1 MKKDMILY
9 SIAKRLFRNGRT
21 AVRTAAYSST
31 LTCVQRLF
39 AYIIMNTMKKNMLQN
54 IDNLVMNTLKS
65 AFCGTWTRLRYALMF
80 LLMMTVGV
88 GKIWG
93 DQVTGSGLY
102 YIINDNKNA
111 YAKNSNNNWYMVPA
125 STGGENNIALNQWA
139 WNDDANTPFVT
150 TFQTRKDNNS
160 IWVVKEYSGNYY
172 LIHLLTGKYITY
184 NTPHNTNRRAFHL
197 ETNANPGDD
206 ALFNLIS
213 YSGTPLPYSINPIG
227 ITEGNMYLNPSKN
240 NQAKYYGTG
249 SQESGLWVG
258 GLIGLYNKPG
268 GARSDNAN
276 DVDAGSRWFFEAAAL
291 FPKPTIN
298 WDDATYQF
306 SFEYDNTI
314 LPSGYDILYT
324 TNGDN
329 PEVGGENVHTLTE
342 YDGHPIFAT
351 GNYIVK
357 AVIARYGVVLTEVA
371 SQEVSIPVGQCAM
384 PLITYNNTTSELTM
398 TSATAD
404 VTIHYTLSGD
414 NPTNSDP
421 VYSSLSK
428 PQLTARDSGD
438 PFTVKAIAVK
448 DGLDDSNLATLIVEQ
463 VATPTIQ
470 NNGSNAISI
479 TCTTDDA
486 AIYYTTDGT
495 TPSSSN
501 GSLYTEPLTENVSN
515 KTIKAIA
522 MKTGMVNSCV
532 GTGTVELACNKPTFK
547 SSGYNVSISCDFPSE
562 TKIYYTTN
570 GNTPTTS
577 STEYSG
583 VIDISKLGQDF
594 PITIKAIAVATSY
607 TNSNVAEFKTVS
619 IDSQTAFE
627 SFVSSA
633 IAGTASDIYFLE
645 TDVRASGLNI
655 IPTFS
660 GSLIGSTKDD
670 GSFYSIDGLT
680 HAMFNTLDGGT
691 VNGIMFTG
699 VNITEGN
706 NVGNAGAVA
715 NEAKGS
721 SHIYNCGVS
730 GSITG
735 SNYAG
740 SLVGL
745 LNGEARVINCFSEAT
760 VTGTKWAGGIVGYN
774 NFGST
779 PDNIKTM
786 VMNCVFYGNVNSNTK
801 VSPIYGGTLIS
812 NNTNNTGLNN
822 FNYYRF
828 TSNFSTTLPK
838 SMRAYNGAFAME
850 EQYLNHFEFYRL
862 LLNSNR
868 PLASWYV
875 SGVRDDYSNKMAKWV
890 LDPAKGY
897 PILKKQGK
905 YTSIINFDPAA
916 APPTNVEK
924 YTIDELEITI
934 TGKTGSIKVPITG
947 MDPDHFIYNDH
958 KVQLPYYNDYFDD
971 NYKDGKVVT
980 GWMITGVSL
989 SDENI
994 VKAKDGGFTKTDTWL
1009 GYNFADRMNY
1019 SKDLYS
1025 ESDRIFSQGAYFDV
1039 PYGVKGIT
1047 IAPKWGTAYYIADP
1061 YFDRAGGYDNLT
1073 NVIGEQFPSSTM
1085 IINNQSQTVN
1095 TLIINGQSQ
1104 RVYTSLSELPTFSG
1118 PTVYD
1123 NALVLVG
1130 NLHMSTPPTIAEPF
1144 TIMSAD
1150 LDKDNEPD
1158 FSLIYNHSGRKA
1170 VSQIRFDF
1178 LNVPGTAM
1186 AQKPNGAGSTLR
1198 NVSVFNPSGW
1208 FEVTNTCLIRFAQ
1221 FEYDNG
1227 SKATAPLILQG
1238 GIYDQFIYNNANT
1251 PSNTTKYI
1259 LLGGNA
1265 WFNEFNN
1272 GCHNDK
1278 KLFTPHIP
1286 ISVNGG
1292 YYKKFY
1298 LSGIYSPGAT
1308 VNSDDAECYISSG
1321 KFAEE
1326 LAGAGQQQ
1334 IAGNVKWQIYNADI
1348 ENFFGG
1354 GINAE
1359 KPITGNI
1366 EVNIFNSKVRNDY
1379 CGGPKFGDMSDNSTV
1394 VTNAEGCQFSRYFGA
1409 GYGGTSYNRLVMHNA
1424 KKSIDWDNWLSDY
1437 TDKKGKYYVQVDG
1450 NHNGDDYQNKISDG
1464 KGLDA
1469 NGIATD
1475 FEYEYFTGTDG
1486 VVWARLYV
1494 NFASFSLASTYD
1506 VTSNLT
1512 DCKISGNFYGGGNL
1526 GEVRNKVKSVLAD
1539 CEVEGN
1545 VFGGGFSA
1553 SVDPVPV
1560 RNADFDQRPEADTD
1574 AGVFNQ
1580 GSRSSTTT
1588 PYTWTTTTSSLA
1600 NNGDA
1605 GTNDGT
1611 DPKQIFT
1618 TDPLNTLGQVENTT
1632 LTLKGSTKVKGSIGA
1647 FGGGDMSAV
1656 NGNSSVIIAEN
1667 ADIYKDVYGGG
1678 NTADVLG
1685 SDTVSVAGGT
1695 IKNIFGGGRGKNT
1708 TVQGNVI
1715 VNIGKKFD
1723 KNEDVEI
1730 QGVATIT
1737 GNVYGGSAY
1746 GTVNATTT
1754 KTSNGTITNWAD
1766 YAAKTTKI
1774 NVFKGAI
1781 SGNVFGG
1788 GLGDDGS
1795 EAIEAQVCG
1804 NVTVTVGSSTSGD
1817 APTIGGSIYG
1827 GSNLNGK
1834 LWQDSSVKIIN
1845 GTIGTKSE
1853 GNLVA
1858 GTGNVHGGG
1867 FGSSTLV
1874 QGTVE
1879 VSIGD
1884 ETTGGTATIFG
1895 DVYGGSAKGIVNA
1908 TWDDGNNAWERTANA
1923 KTDVYLY
1930 GCTSVRDIYG
1940 GGLGDNTSNPKIAA
1954 DVYGPV
1960 RVFVEDGKAQNVFG
1974 CNNKYGTPKNTVAV
1988 TVNGTAAHVNEDNT
2002 TTPVTPAVFALGAV
2016 YGGGNLADYA
2026 PTESGA
2032 PAVTINNC
2040 ASSVKDVFGGGN
2052 AAAVPA
2058 TNVIVNGGII
2068 DRVFAGGNGE
2078 TAAANVAGNASAVI
2092 HGGTIRQVFGG
2103 SNTSGT
2109 IGGTPSVSIEKATG
2123 DGACEMHIKELYG
2136 GGNLAASKA
2145 GSITIGCTGGV
2156 GEGIGDVYGGA
2167 NAADIGTSENPSN
2180 IELNITGG
2188 SINRVFGGN
2197 NASGTIYGTIT
2208 VNVNWATGSGA
2219 CGTNSLGSVFGGG
2232 NQAVYN
2238 APAATTENTTAD
2250 NYPVVNIL
2258 NGTVSG
2264 DVFGGGLG
2272 KVGDATKGVVYGN
2285 PQVTINGASAV
2296 VNGGVY
2302 GGGSLAPTTGD
2313 PVVTLTNGSTT
2324 NIFGGGKAANVNGAT
2339 TVNINGGAVS
2349 TGVYGGCDSEGTV
2362 NNTSVTLSGGT
2373 IGAADALAEVCGGG
2387 LGKDTEVSGTT
2398 HVNAGTGTP
2407 FTTTSYSGSATLF
2420 CDIYGGSAFGN
2431 VNNSEVNL
2439 FSLAGTSFDY
2449 DVYGGGK
2456 GEFVSADN
2464 TANKYAKVTT
2474 KATVNMYATTI
2485 TGHIYGGC
2493 NVHGLAGETEVNMY
2507 GGTLGTSGSVGDL
2520 LFGGGHGKETT
2531 TTKATVKVGS
2541 TTTSD
2546 DDPPITTYN
2555 EGSTIYSNVYG
2566 GSALGTVNDA
2576 NVELYNA
2583 TTTNLTGDVFGGG
2596 MGQLADGDL
2605 PAVQAIIG
2613 DATVNLY
2620 EAAIKENI
2628 YGGCNIYGV
2637 VNGKAIVNLIG
2648 GSVAKDVYGGG
2659 KGNATSFGT
2668 DGSVEVNVGTA
2679 VNTGS
2684 TSVAGDIY
2692 GGSALGHVTAPIVN
2706 VYSGTVSGSVF
2717 GGGKGALAATNTSAT
2732 VSGKATVNMYGA
2744 NIKAL
2749 YGGCNLCGDVNGDT
2763 EVNVIGGNVTKDVD
2777 TDGVFGGGYGQN
2789 TSVTGDVTVNI
2800 GKYDAEATTKISGS
2814 AVITGD
2820 VYGGSAEGKVNTA
2833 DETNSTT
2840 TKNKKTTVHLYAG
2853 QITGN
2858 VYGGGLGRKP
2868 SSATATDGIEA
2879 HEYGDVLV
2887 DLNNNDGVCY
2897 VDGSIFGCNNAN
2909 GSPSGTSEVH
2919 IYKTVHLTSG
2929 GDVTNE
2935 EPTTYELDAVYGG
2948 GDQAAYNGNS
2958 TKVVIE
2964 NCDPSIEYVYGGG
2977 NAADVTNTY
2986 VEINGAKEIRTVFGG
3001 GNGSGTNNPGANV
3014 SGATQVYLKGGTI
3027 HEAFGGSNSKGIVAN
3042 GTNVYVSDEIAGC
3055 PLNVD
3060 HVYGAGRNAG
3070 MRGKANI
3077 VLGCQPTT
3085 VIEDI
3090 YGGAESADIEGD
3102 IELTITSGHFKKVFG
3117 GNKSGG
3123 AIKGSVRLNIEET
3136 NNCSAPLIIDQLFGC
3151 GNEAPYSVYGYY
3163 QEGSVWKPRNEA
3175 QFNQMT
3181 ADEKAAEHVPYDDPE
3196 VHIISFTEIGQ
3207 VFGGGLGAP
3216 AMVYGNPKV
3225 FINQRPNY
3233 KTENATGESAD
3244 KHVLGTIGAFSY
3256 PEGTSTVNVAGGVYG
3271 GGSEANVYGSTTV
3284 FIGSAAQVE
3293 MHSLPKVSGAYPMK
3307 YVEGANINCN
3317 VYGGGLKAD
3326 VSGSTEVVIGA
3337 DKVLSGATYTYPA
3350 TTFAGTSETEVA
3362 KYKGIVITGD
3372 VFGAGQ
3378 GETANVESAM
3388 VGGNGTVVMAGGS
3401 VKKSVYGGGQLSQ
3414 VVGDTHVTVNG
3425 GTIGTAKAD
3434 LPAGVTMGA
3443 VYGNVYGGGKGNTDN
3458 AQAGLIKGDTY
3469 ITISDGTILHN
3480 IYGGGAYGSVG
3491 DFTFTTGAPSARTG
3505 GGTTNVTITG
3515 GTIGTD
3521 GHENGMIFG
3530 SSRGDVAKPVGTP
3543 AVDPNDKLAWVY
3555 DANVIIGT
3563 SGVTTGP
3570 QINGSVYGSG
3580 ENGHTYRNTDIKIYS
3595 GTIGINSSDNV
3606 TIYDLLDNTKK
3617 VY

>member
-1 MKKDMILY
+1 M
-9 SIAKRLFRNGRT
+9 
-21 AVRTAAYSST
+21 
-31 LTCVQRLF
+31 
-39 AYIIMNTMKKNMLQN
+39 
-54 IDNLVMNTLKS
+54 
-65 AFCGTWTRLRYALMF
+65 
-80 LLMMTVGV
+80 
-88 GKIWG
+88 
-93 DQVTGSGLY
+93 
-102 YIINDNKNA
+102 
-111 YAKNSNNNWYMVPA
+111 
-125 STGGENNIALNQWA
+125 
-139 WNDDANTPFVT
+139 
-150 TFQTRKDNNS
+150 
-160 IWVVKEYSGNYY
+160 
-172 LIHLLTGKYITY
+172 
-184 NTPHNTNRRAFHL
+184 
-197 ETNANPGDD
+197 
-206 ALFNLIS
+206 
-213 YSGTPLPYSINPIG
+213 
-227 ITEGNMYLNPSKN
+227 
-240 NQAKYYGTG
+240 
-249 SQESGLWVG
+249 
-258 GLIGLYNKPG
+258 
-268 GARSDNAN
+268 
-276 DVDAGSRWFFEAAAL
+276 
-291 FPKPTIN
+291 
-298 WDDATYQF
+298 
-306 SFEYDNTI
+306 
-314 LPSGYDILYT
+314 
-324 TNGDN
+324 
-329 PEVGGENVHTLTE
+329 
-342 YDGHPIFAT
+342 
-351 GNYIVK
+351 
-357 AVIARYGVVLTEVA
+357 
-371 SQEVSIPVGQCAM
+371 
-384 PLITYNNTTSELTM
+384 
-398 TSATAD
+398 
-404 VTIHYTLSGD
+404 
-414 NPTNSDP
+414 
-421 VYSSLSK
+421 
-428 PQLTARDSGD
+428 
-438 PFTVKAIAVK
+438 
-448 DGLDDSNLATLIVEQ
+448 
-463 VATPTIQ
+463 
-470 NNGSNAISI
+470 
-479 TCTTDDA
+479 
-486 AIYYTTDGT
+486 
-495 TPSSSN
+495 
-501 GSLYTEPLTENVSN
+501 
-515 KTIKAIA
+515 
-522 MKTGMVNSCV
+522 
-532 GTGTVELACNKPTFK
+532 
-547 SSGYNVSISCDFPSE
+547 
-562 TKIYYTTN
+562 
-570 GNTPTTS
+570 
-577 STEYSG
+577 
-583 VIDISKLGQDF
+583 
-594 PITIKAIAVATSY
+594 
-607 TNSNVAEFKTVS
+607 
-619 IDSQTAFE
+619 
-627 SFVSSA
+627 
-633 IAGTASDIYFLE
+633 
-645 TDVRASGLNI
+645 
-655 IPTFS
+655 
-660 GSLIGSTKDD
+660 
-670 GSFYSIDGLT
+670 
-680 HAMFNTLDGGT
+680 
-691 VNGIMFTG
+691 
-699 VNITEGN
+699 
-706 NVGNAGAVA
+706 
-715 NEAKGS
+715 
-721 SHIYNCGVS
+721 
-730 GSITG
+730 
-735 SNYAG
+735 
-740 SLVGL
+740 
-745 LNGEARVINCFSEAT
+745 
-760 VTGTKWAGGIVGYN
+760 
-774 NFGST
+774 
-779 PDNIKTM
+779 
-786 VMNCVFYGNVNSNTK
+786 
-801 VSPIYGGTLIS
+801 
-812 NNTNNTGLNN
+812 
-822 FNYYRF
+822 
-828 TSNFSTTLPK
+828 
-838 SMRAYNGAFAME
+838 
-850 EQYLNHFEFYRL
+850 
-862 LLNSNR
+862 
-868 PLASWYV
+868 
-875 SGVRDDYSNKMAKWV
+875 
-890 LDPAKGY
+890 
-897 PILKKQGK
+897 
-905 YTSIINFDPAA
+905 
-916 APPTNVEK
+916 
-924 YTIDELEITI
+924 
-934 TGKTGSIKVPITG
+934 
-947 MDPDHFIYNDH
+947 
-958 KVQLPYYNDYFDD
+958 
-971 NYKDGKVVT
+971 
-980 GWMITGVSL
+980 
-989 SDENI
+989 
-994 VKAKDGGFTKTDTWL
+994 
-1009 GYNFADRMNY
+1009 
-1019 SKDLYS
+1019 
-1025 ESDRIFSQGAYFDV
+1025 
-1039 PYGVKGIT
+1039 
-1047 IAPKWGTAYYIADP
+1047 
-1061 YFDRAGGYDNLT
+1061 
-1073 NVIGEQFPSSTM
+1073 
-1085 IINNQSQTVN
+1085 
-1095 TLIINGQSQ
+1095 
-1104 RVYTSLSELPTFSG
+1104 
-1118 PTVYD
+1118 
-1123 NALVLVG
+1123 
-1130 NLHMSTPPTIAEPF
+1130 
-1144 TIMSAD
+1144 
-1150 LDKDNEPD
+1150 
-1158 FSLIYNHSGRKA
+1158 
-1170 VSQIRFDF
+1170 
-1178 LNVPGTAM
+1178 
-1186 AQKPNGAGSTLR
+1186 
-1198 NVSVFNPSGW
+1198 
-1208 FEVTNTCLIRFAQ
+1208 
-1221 FEYDNG
+1221 
-1227 SKATAPLILQG
+1227 
-1238 GIYDQFIYNNANT
+1238 
-1251 PSNTTKYI
+1251 
-1259 LLGGNA
+1259 
-1265 WFNEFNN
+1265 
-1272 GCHNDK
+1272 
-1278 KLFTPHIP
+1278 
-1286 ISVNGG
+1286 
-1292 YYKKFY
+1292 
-1298 LSGIYSPGAT
+1298 
-1308 VNSDDAECYISSG
+1308 
-1321 KFAEE
+1321 
-1326 LAGAGQQQ
+1326 
-1334 IAGNVKWQIYNADI
+1334 
-1348 ENFFGG
+1348 
-1354 GINAE
+1354 
-1359 KPITGNI
+1359 
-1366 EVNIFNSKVRNDY
+1366 
-1379 CGGPKFGDMSDNSTV
+1379 
-1394 VTNAEGCQFSRYFGA
+1394 
-1409 GYGGTSYNRLVMHNA
+1409 
-1424 KKSIDWDNWLSDY
+1424 
-1437 TDKKGKYYVQVDG
+1437 
-1450 NHNGDDYQNKISDG
+1450 
-1464 KGLDA
+1464 
-1469 NGIATD
+1469 
-1475 FEYEYFTGTDG
+1475 
-1486 VVWARLYV
+1486 
-1494 NFASFSLASTYD
+1494 
-1506 VTSNLT
+1506 
-1512 DCKISGNFYGGGNL
+1512 
-1526 GEVRNKVKSVLAD
+1526 
-1539 CEVEGN
+1539 
-1545 VFGGGFSA
+1545 
-1553 SVDPVPV
+1553 
-1560 RNADFDQRPEADTD
+1560 
-1574 AGVFNQ
+1574 
-1580 GSRSSTTT
+1580 
-1588 PYTWTTTTSSLA
+1588 
-1600 NNGDA
+1600 
-1605 GTNDGT
+1605 
-1611 DPKQIFT
+1611 
-1618 TDPLNTLGQVENTT
+1618 
-1632 LTLKGSTKVKGSIGA
+1632 
-1647 FGGGDMSAV
+1647 
-1656 NGNSSVIIAEN
+1656 
-1667 ADIYKDVYGGG
+1667 
-1678 NTADVLG
+1678 
-1685 SDTVSVAGGT
+1685 
-1695 IKNIFGGGRGKNT
+1695 
-1708 TVQGNVI
+1708 
-1715 VNIGKKFD
+1715 
-1723 KNEDVEI
+1723 
-1730 QGVATIT
+1730 
-1737 GNVYGGSAY
+1737 
-1746 GTVNATTT
+1746 
-1754 KTSNGTITNWAD
+1754 
-1766 YAAKTTKI
+1766 
-1774 NVFKGAI
+1774 
-1781 SGNVFGG
+1781 
-1788 GLGDDGS
+1788 
-1795 EAIEAQVCG
+1795 
-1804 NVTVTVGSSTSGD
+1804 
-1817 APTIGGSIYG
+1817 
-1827 GSNLNGK
+1827 
-1834 LWQDSSVKIIN
+1834 
-1845 GTIGTKSE
+1845 
-1853 GNLVA
+1853 
-1858 GTGNVHGGG
+1858 
-1867 FGSSTLV
+1867 
-1874 QGTVE
+1874 
-1879 VSIGD
+1879 
-1884 ETTGGTATIFG
+1884 
-1895 DVYGGSAKGIVNA
+1895 
-1908 TWDDGNNAWERTANA
+1908 
-1923 KTDVYLY
+1923 
-1930 GCTSVRDIYG
+1930 
-1940 GGLGDNTSNPKIAA
+1940 
-1954 DVYGPV
+1954 
-1960 RVFVEDGKAQNVFG
+1960 
-1974 CNNKYGTPKNTVAV
+1974 
-1988 TVNGTAAHVNEDNT
+1988 
-2002 TTPVTPAVFALGAV
+2002 
-2016 YGGGNLADYA
+2016 
-2026 PTESGA
+2026 
-2032 PAVTINNC
+2032 
-2040 ASSVKDVFGGGN
+2040 
-2052 AAAVPA
+2052 
-2058 TNVIVNGGII
+2058 
-2068 DRVFAGGNGE
+2068 
-2078 TAAANVAGNASAVI
+2078 
-2092 HGGTIRQVFGG
+2092 
-2103 SNTSGT
+2103 
-2109 IGGTPSVSIEKATG
+2109 
-2123 DGACEMHIKELYG
+2123 
-2136 GGNLAASKA
+2136 
-2145 GSITIGCTGGV
+2145 
-2156 GEGIGDVYGGA
+2156 
-2167 NAADIGTSENPSN
+2167 
-2180 IELNITGG
+2180 
-2188 SINRVFGGN
+2188 
-2197 NASGTIYGTIT
+2197 
-2208 VNVNWATGSGA
+2208 
-2219 CGTNSLGSVFGGG
+2219 
-2232 NQAVYN
+2232 
-2238 APAATTENTTAD
+2238 
-2250 NYPVVNIL
+2250 
-2258 NGTVSG
+2258 
-2264 DVFGGGLG
+2264 
-2272 KVGDATKGVVYGN
+2272 
-2285 PQVTINGASAV
+2285 
-2296 VNGGVY
+2296 
-2302 GGGSLAPTTGD
+2302 
-2313 PVVTLTNGSTT
+2313 
-2324 NIFGGGKAANVNGAT
+2324 
-2339 TVNINGGAVS
+2339 
-2349 TGVYGGCDSEGTV
+2349 
-2362 NNTSVTLSGGT
+2362 
-2373 IGAADALAEVCGGG
+2373 
-2387 LGKDTEVSGTT
+2387 
-2398 HVNAGTGTP
+2398 NAGTGTP

-2897 VDGSIFGCNNAN
+2897 VDGSIFGCNNAY

-3617 VY
+3617 VYEGKAYNYSNRGNVYGGGCGTDMYDSNSDGTNDTYNPLAGVVHGTTSVTITGGTVVHNVYGAGALGSVGRTTTASNGDITINSGGTTTIAISGGTVGVDGDGNGNVFGAARGDSISTQTDIALVKTTNVTISGSAQIKGNVYGGGQAGDVGTYHTVSDDDVTAGADRLTKGNNNYLGGDASGVCNVVITGGTIGTEGTTTAGHVFGAGKGAGNTYTCQKAMVKETSVTISNGTIYGDVYGGGEVGRVEHDATVTIGLETVADGSTTYYTYNDGNDTYSGSVLTAGTIVAGKYVRSGVEGSYVYIPIMASDVPIVHGNVFGAGAGLETHGYSALVRGNSTVTIQGNAAVRKNVYGGGKTATVGKYWVSHFSPHPTIAPPSGFPDGMPYMTRDGGLCTVTIQGNAIIGPESGDATETSGQVFGAGKGVNPRTYTFTGTNKPSRMSESGMVPLDSQDDYFQFLETLALASNTKVTIGGANVKGSVFGGSESGFVQDHTTVTVNGGTIRFQWRHCTWLCLWRR